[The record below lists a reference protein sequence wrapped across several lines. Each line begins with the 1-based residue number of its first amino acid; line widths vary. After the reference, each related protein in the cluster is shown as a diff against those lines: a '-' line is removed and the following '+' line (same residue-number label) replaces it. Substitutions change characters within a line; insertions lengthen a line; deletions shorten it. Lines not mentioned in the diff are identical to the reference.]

1 MPILEE
7 FRKFAVRGNVVD
19 MAVGIIIGAAFGPIV
34 TSVVNDVLMPPIGV
48 LVGNVDFRNLY
59 FELKPPATPVL
70 DPRGDPVRTLEAMRS
85 GGAVVVAYGALFN
98 AMLNFVIV
106 AFAAF
111 LLVKGMNRVTAREE
125 AAAPPPPVT
134 KGCPLCCST
143 IPLAARRCPQCT
155 ADLAAA
161 TP

>member
-1 MPILEE
+1 MAFLDE
-7 FRKFAVRGNVVD
+7 FKKFAMRGNVVD
-19 MAVGIIIGAAFGPIV
+19 MAIGIIIGGAFGPIV
-34 TSVVNDVLMPPIGV
+34 ASVVNDVIMPPIGI

-70 DPRGDPVRTLEAMRS
+70 DPRGDPVTTLDAMRS
-85 GGAVVVAYGALFN
+85 GGAVVIAYGALLN
-98 AMLNFVIV
+98 VLINFVIV

-111 LLVKGMNRVTAREE
+111 LLVKGMNRLSAKEE

-155 ADLAAA
+155 ADLGAA